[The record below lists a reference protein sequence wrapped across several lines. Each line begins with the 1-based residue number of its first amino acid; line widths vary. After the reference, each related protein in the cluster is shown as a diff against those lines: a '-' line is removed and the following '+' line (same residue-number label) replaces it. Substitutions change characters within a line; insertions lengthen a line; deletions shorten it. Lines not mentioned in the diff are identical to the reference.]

1 MTNPDAVPRPDAMAD
16 PDAVVE
22 AALAAGGR
30 AAGPTLSLWA
40 RCAPGLEDLAAAELT
55 ALGWRAPAGGDG
67 LTTDASVVVGRA
79 DVAALERTLRAART
93 VEAVGLELATATATS
108 LTAVREVVAALDLA
122 WLPQAPF
129 AVRAE
134 RSGPHDFT
142 SLDLAASVG
151 QAVIDSVAGATGR
164 RLPVDLD
171 DPTVVVRAELHD
183 DRLRVGLALD
193 AEPLHRRAWRTAG
206 HHAGLRPSTAA
217 ALLAL
222 AGWQAGE
229 RLLDPMTGGATI
241 PIEAALAAAGTPVRA
256 GGARA
261 QLAALGLAD
270 GALAAAVAADLA
282 EGADRLAG
290 RGPTPAILGLERYP
304 RHVGL
309 ARANVAAAGVGATV
323 TVRLGDATRLDGVD
337 GVDVAVTNPPFG
349 LRAGSP
355 RMLRRLYREALAR
368 LAERLSPGGRV
379 ALVTPAVEPLVEG
392 ADAAGLAVAERR
404 GVRLGDL
411 DATAFVLE
419 PRRSRAQRQPSP
431 TVDNPVDGVPPV

>member
-1 MTNPDAVPRPDAMAD
+1 MPRPGAVLDAAG
-16 PDAVVE
+16 
-22 AALAAGGR
+22 AAGGR
-30 AAGPTLSLWA
+30 AAGPTLTLWA

-67 LTTDASVVVGRA
+67 LATPTSAVVGRA
-79 DVAALERTLRAART
+79 DVATLERTLATART
-93 VEAVGLELATATATS
+93 IESVGLELTATTAPS
-108 LTAVREVVAALDLA
+108 LAAAREVVAALDLA

-134 RSGPHDFT
+134 RWGQHPFS

-151 QAVIDSVAGATGR
+151 EAVIDSVAAATGR

-193 AEPLHRRAWRTAG
+193 AEPLHRRTWRTAG

-222 AGWQAGE
+222 AGWRAAE

-241 PIEAALAAAGTPVRA
+241 PIEAALAAAATPLRA

-261 QLAALGLAD
+261 RLAALGLAD
-270 GALAAAVAADLA
+270 DALAAEVAADLA
-282 EGADRLAG
+282 EGAARLAG
-290 RGPTPAILGLERYP
+290 RGPTQGILGLERYP

-323 TVRLGDATRLDGVD
+323 TVRLGDATRLEGVA

-368 LAERLSPGGRV
+368 LAERLSADGRV

-411 DATAFVLE
+411 DAAAFVLE
-419 PRRSRAQRQPSP
+419 PQRSGPRRQPSP
-431 TVDNPVDGVPPV
+431 TVDNAVDGVPPV